1 MNIPLSQLELEKIP
15 NEPGVYLYKDA
26 RGDVLYVGKAKD
38 LRARIS
44 SYFRN
49 GYLSPKIQRLLDTAK
64 ELEYILTR
72 TEKEALLL
80 EATLIKKYRPKYNV
94 LLKDDKNYPLIRINL
109 NEEYPALQ
117 IVRKRKKGD
126 KALYFGPFTSAK
138 AIREIL
144 KLLSKTFPL
153 RRCTLAEMKR
163 RRAPCVY
170 YQIKKCLAPCVRD
183 VPREEYAKLVQGVVD
198 FFQGRARE
206 LLDKMKAE
214 MLELAERLEF
224 ERAAFLRDRIKELEE
239 VLNKQAVVLSTPED
253 FDLWHAK
260 LEDEDLYLIV
270 LFVRFG
276 YLYGFQ
282 PFRLKKPIEEE
293 GTLKSLIIQYYS
305 EGKVIPDK
313 VYLSWQEENREE
325 LALALSDL
333 AGREVIVSPLPKG
346 DEYSYLLEIAQKN
359 LEHFRLSQL
368 RKEKPWHD
376 GLAEELARLLR
387 MPDLPR
393 FVEAVDLSQYA
404 GTARVGAIV
413 CFFEGEPDKTRYR
426 HYHIKS
432 EGRDDYSMLYE
443 VVYRRLRRGLEEG
456 NLPDV
461 LLIDGGKGHLQTALQ
476 AAEDLGITEIA
487 LAGVA
492 KNEKRAPEKL
502 YLPGRKN
509 PVFLPKHERVYH
521 FIWRVMEEAHR
532 FAKSFAEK
540 TKERLDFS
548 SELLDSIPGLGPKRK
563 KTLLSH
569 FSSLDELS
577 QASLEEIARLPGFN
591 LSLAKRIKERLT
603 TNEQK

>member
-1 MNIPLSQLELEKIP
+1 MNIPLSQLEIEKIP

-26 RGDVLYVGKAKD
+26 RGEVLYVGKAKD

-109 NEEYPALQ
+109 NEDYPALQ

-153 RRCTLAEMKR
+153 RRCTLAEMRR

-224 ERAAFLRDRIKELEE
+224 ERAAFLRDRIQELEE

-293 GTLKSLIIQYYS
+293 GALKSLIIQYYS

-333 AGREVIVSPLPKG
+333 AGREVIVSSL
-346 DEYSYLLEIAQKN
+346 AQ
-359 LEHFRLSQL
+359 
-368 RKEKPWHD
+368 
-376 GLAEELARLLR
+376 G
-387 MPDLPR
+387 
-393 FVEAVDLSQYA
+393 
-404 GTARVGAIV
+404 
-413 CFFEGEPDKTRYR
+413 
-426 HYHIKS
+426 
-432 EGRDDYSMLYE
+432 GR
-443 VVYRRLRRGLEEG
+443 
-456 NLPDV
+456 
-461 LLIDGGKGHLQTALQ
+461 
-476 AAEDLGITEIA
+476 
-487 LAGVA
+487 
-492 KNEKRAPEKL
+492 
-502 YLPGRKN
+502 
-509 PVFLPKHERVYH
+509 VFLP
-521 FIWRVMEEAHR
+521 FGD
-532 FAKSFAEK
+532 SP
-540 TKERLDFS
+540 KE
-548 SELLDSIPGLGPKRK
+548 P
-563 KTLLSH
+563 
-569 FSSLDELS
+569 
-577 QASLEEIARLPGFN
+577 
-591 LSLAKRIKERLT
+591 
-603 TNEQK
+603 